1 MLYTAPPG
9 LKVMVGHSPGEP
21 GPEPQNRNWL
31 TVTVTV
37 ADGLPAVSVPDAGDT
52 LTRPSG
58 SPAMVTDQLTVPPEA
73 DSWICVPGPSGATMS
88 GCGRDWVPPAGEAD
102 SVPVG
107 AGVGVGVGEGERDGL
122 PDGDVLTGGEL
133 VVTGGGALLST
144 GASLVLTG
152 AGFDVARAGLRGADV
167 ADGDC
172 RAAPA
177 VAGWDAGERTEAA
190 GRFGSAAGVK
200 R

>member
-9 LKVMVGHSPGEP
+9 VRVIVGHSPGEP
-21 GPEPQNRNWL
+21 GPWPQNRNWL

-37 ADGLPAVSVPDAGDT
+37 AAGLRGVSVPDAGDT

-58 SPAMVTDQLTVPPEA
+58 SPAMVTDHLTVPPEA
-73 DSWICVPGPSGATMS
+73 DSWIGVPGPPGAIMS
-88 GCGRDWVPPAGEAD
+88 GSGRDCVPPAGEAD
-102 SVPVG
+102 SVPLGAG
-107 AGVGVGVGEGERDGL
+107 AGVEVGEGACDGL
-122 PDGDVLTGGEL
+122 PDDDVLTGGEL
-133 VVTGGGALLST
+133 VFAGGGALLLT
-144 GASLVLTG
+144 GDGLVLPG
-152 AGFDVARAGLRGADV
+152 AGFELAGVGLPGADA

-177 VAGWDAGERTEAA
+177 VAGWDAGVRTEAA